1 MKSWVKNTGSILI
14 AGALVLGLTGV
25 SALGNTS
32 KVYADEVQR
41 NVINVV
47 GKGEISITPDI
58 AYLSIG
64 VTSQAETAQ
73 AAQKANAAKMQK
85 LNDLLKNTWK
95 IAEKDIKSTQF
106 NVQPNYTYTEK
117 DGQKVKGYNAIHT
130 IEVTYRDLTKI
141 GQLLDAAS
149 NAGANNIDNVRFSIE
164 NRDQFETQVI
174 EKAMA
179 NASLKANAIAKAAN
193 RQLGMV
199 LVVSQGDSNDFFV
212 YGQRE
217 MLTNSKPKMDQAGST
232 AVEAGEVKVST
243 QLSVQYELK

>member
-1 MKSWVKNTGSILI
+1 MKRLVKTTGSILV
-14 AGALVLGLTGV
+14 AGALVFGLTGV
-25 SALGNTS
+25 GALGNAS
-32 KVYADEVQR
+32 KIYASEVQR

-85 LNDLLKNTWK
+85 LNDLLKKTWK
-95 IAEKDIKSTQF
+95 IADKDIKSTQF
-106 NVQPNYTYTEK
+106 YVQPNYIYTEK
-117 DGQKVKGYNAIHT
+117 DGQKLKGYNANHT
-130 IEVTYRDLTKI
+130 IEVTYRDLAKI

-149 NAGANNIDNVRFSIE
+149 TAGANNIDNVRFSIE

-179 NASLKANAIAKAAN
+179 NASVKANAIAKAAN
-193 RQLGMV
+193 RTLGVV
-199 LVVSQGDSNDFFV
+199 LVVNQGDANDLIV

-217 MLTNSKPKMDQAGST
+217 MLMSPKSSMDQAGST

>member
-1 MKSWVKNTGSILI
+1 MKSWVKTTGSIMI
-14 AGALVLGLTGV
+14 AGALVFGLTGV
-25 SALGNTS
+25 SSLGNTS

-85 LNDLLKNTWK
+85 LNDLLKKTWK
-95 IAEKDIKSTQF
+95 IADKDIKTTQF
-106 NVQPNYTYTEK
+106 YVQPNYVYTEK
-117 DGQKVKGYNAIHT
+117 EGQKVKGYNANHT
-130 IEVTYRDLTKI
+130 IEVSYRDLAKI

-149 NAGANNIDNVRFSIE
+149 SAGANSIDNVRFSVE
-164 NRDQFETQVI
+164 NSDQFETQVI

-179 NASLKANAIAKAAN
+179 NATVKANAIAKAAN
-193 RQLGMV
+193 RTLGMV
-199 LVVSQGDSNDFFV
+199 LVVNQGDINDSIV
-212 YGQRE
+212 YAQRE
-217 MLTNSKPKMDQAGST
+217 MLMTPKSDAAGST
-232 AVEAGEVKVST
+232 AVEPGEVKVNT
-243 QLSVQYELK
+243 QLSVQFELK

>member
-1 MKSWVKNTGSILI
+1 MKNWVKKTGSILV

-25 SALGNTS
+25 STLGNTS

-41 NVINVV
+41 NIINVV
-47 GKGEISITPDI
+47 GKGELSITPDI

-64 VTSQAETAQ
+64 VTSQADTAQ
-73 AAQKANAAKMQK
+73 AAQKANAAKMKK

-95 IAEKDIKSTQF
+95 IADKDIKSTQF
-106 NVQPNYTYTEK
+106 YVQPNYTYTEK
-117 DGQKVKGYNAIHT
+117 EGQKVKGYNANHT

-141 GQLLDAAS
+141 GELLDAAS
-149 NAGANNIDNVRFSIE
+149 SAGANNIDNIRFSIE
-164 NRDQFETQVI
+164 NPDQYETQVI

-179 NASLKANAIAKAAN
+179 NATLKANAIAKAAN
-193 RQLGMV
+193 RQLGTV
-199 LVVSQGDSNDFFV
+199 LVVSQGDSGNSIV
-212 YGQRE
+212 YAQTE
-217 MLTNSKPKMDQAGST
+217 MLMSAKASMDSAASS

>member
-1 MKSWVKNTGSILI
+1 MI
-14 AGALVLGLTGV
+14 AGALVFGLTGV
-25 SALGNTS
+25 SSLGS

-85 LNDLLKNTWK
+85 LNDLLKKTWK
-95 IAEKDIKSTQF
+95 IADKDLKTTQF
-106 NVQPNYTYTEK
+106 YVQPNYVYTEK
-117 DGQKVKGYNAIHT
+117 EGQKVKGYNANHT
-130 IEVTYRDLTKI
+130 IEVAYRDLTKI

-149 NAGANNIDNVRFSIE
+149 TAGANSIDNVRFSVE
-164 NRDQFETQVI
+164 NSDQFETKVI

-179 NASLKANAIAKAAN
+179 NATVKANAIAKAAN
-193 RQLGMV
+193 RTLGIV
-199 LVVSQGDSNDFFV
+199 LVVNQGDANDSIV

-217 MLTNSKPKMDQAGST
+217 MLMNSKSSMDAAGPT

-243 QLSVQYELK
+243 QLSVQFELK

>member
-1 MKSWVKNTGSILI
+1 MKNWVKKTGSILV

-41 NVINVV
+41 NIINVV
-47 GKGEISITPDI
+47 GKGELSITPDI

-64 VTSQAETAQ
+64 VTSQADTAQ
-73 AAQKANAAKMQK
+73 AAQKANAAKMKK

-95 IAEKDIKSTQF
+95 IADKDIKSTQF
-106 NVQPNYTYTEK
+106 YVQPNYSYTEK
-117 DGQKVKGYNAIHT
+117 EGQKVKGYNANHT

-141 GQLLDAAS
+141 GELLDAAS
-149 NAGANNIDNVRFSIE
+149 GAGANNIDNVRFSIE
-164 NRDQFETQVI
+164 NPDQYETQVI

-179 NASLKANAIAKAAN
+179 NATLKANAIAKAAN
-193 RQLGMV
+193 RQLGIV
-199 LVVSQGDSNDFFV
+199 LVVSQGDSGNSVV
-212 YGQRE
+212 YAQTE
-217 MLTNSKPKMDQAGST
+217 MLMSAKASMDSAGSS

>member
-1 MKSWVKNTGSILI
+1 MKSWVKTTGSIMI
-14 AGALVLGLTGV
+14 AGALAFGLTGV
-25 SALGNTS
+25 SSLGNTS

-85 LNDLLKNTWK
+85 LNDVLKKTWK
-95 IAEKDIKSTQF
+95 ISDKDIKSAQF
-106 NVQPNYTYTEK
+106 YVQPNYTYTEK
-117 DGQKVKGYNAIHT
+117 EGQKVKGYNAIHS
-130 IEVTYRDLTKI
+130 IEVTYRDLAKI

-149 NAGANNIDNVRFSIE
+149 TAGANSIENVRFSIE

-179 NASLKANAIAKAAN
+179 NASLKAGAIAKAAN
-193 RQLGMV
+193 RQLGAV
-199 LVVSQGDSNDFFV
+199 LVVSQGDASNPIV
-212 YGQRE
+212 YGQNE
-217 MLTNSKPKMDQAGST
+217 MLMSAKASMDSANST
-232 AVEAGEVKVST
+232 AIEAGELKVST
-243 QLSVQYELK
+243 QLSVQFELK